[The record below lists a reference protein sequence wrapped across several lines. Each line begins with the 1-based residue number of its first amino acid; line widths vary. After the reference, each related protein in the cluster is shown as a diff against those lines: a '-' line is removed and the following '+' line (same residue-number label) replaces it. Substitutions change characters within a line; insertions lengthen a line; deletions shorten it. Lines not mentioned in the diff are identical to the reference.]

1 MKVIG
6 TAGHVDHGKS
16 ALVRAL
22 TGIDPDRLKEEKERE
37 MTIELGFAWLALPNG
52 DTVSVVDVPGHE
64 HFIKNMLAGVGG
76 IDAALLVVA
85 ADEGVMPQTREH
97 LAILDLL
104 HVSAGVVALTKTD
117 LVRDPDWLELVQD
130 DVASVLAGTSLAG
143 AKIVPVSARTGQGL
157 DELTRQIQAALES
170 TPSREDRG
178 KPRLPID
185 RVFSMAGFGTVVTGT
200 LLDGIFEVGQ
210 EVGIVPGEKRARIR
224 GLQVHKEKVQRAL
237 LGRRVAVNLTGVAT
251 ADLIRGQVVTL
262 PGQLRPTR
270 LVDVWL
276 RVIPDAPRPLPHG
289 FRVEFFTGAAEAE
302 AKVRIL
308 QGKEIGPDQQGWG
321 QMVLAKPVAAIRG
334 DRFIIRQPSPG
345 LTLGGGVILD
355 PHPHGRHRLNR
366 PEVIARLE
374 KLAHGTP
381 QDLLLQTL
389 EEMGPSLGG
398 EVINRSQLPVREAE
412 AILARLLEEG
422 HVVALDQST
431 DEPPSAR
438 LVLAK
443 ATLSTLASK
452 IEDLLEGYHGT
463 HPLRAGMPREEV
475 KSRLRLDAR
484 PFNAVVSHMVAED
497 LVKEDGALLSLPG
510 HRVTFE
516 PELQSRVD
524 RLMGRFRANP
534 YAPPSVA
541 ESQQE
546 IGNEALMA
554 LIERGDLIRVNE
566 GVIFSAQAYR
576 EMVDRVVDHIEA
588 EGATTVGQV
597 RDLFGTSRK
606 YALALMEHLDE
617 ERITQRRGDER
628 VLHPAH
634 RRD

>member
-104 HVSAGVVALTKTD
+104 HVSAGVVALTKID

-237 LGRRVAVNLTGVAT
+237 PGHRVAVNLTGVAK

-276 RVIPDAPRPLPHG
+276 RVIPDAPRSLSHD

-389 EEMGPSLGG
+389 EAMGPSLGG

>member
-16 ALVRAL
+16 ALVTAL

-52 DTVSVVDVPGHE
+52 DTVSLVDVPGHE

-104 HVSAGVVALTKTD
+104 HVPAGVVALTKMD
-117 LVRDPDWLELVQD
+117 LVQDPDWLELVRD
-130 DVASVLAGTSLAG
+130 DVASTLADTSLDG
-143 AKIVPVSARTGQGL
+143 AEIVPVSARTGQGL
-157 DELTRQIQAALES
+157 DELTSQIQAALED
-170 TPSREDRG
+170 TPAHEDRG

-200 LLDGIFEVGQ
+200 LADGTLEVGQ
-210 EVGIVPGEKRARIR
+210 EVEIVPGERKARIR
-224 GLQVHKEKVQRAL
+224 GLQVHKEKVQQAFP
-237 LGRRVAVNLTGVAT
+237 GRRVAVNLTGVAT
-251 ADLIRGQVVTL
+251 ADLDRGQVVTL
-262 PGQLRPTR
+262 PGQVRPTR
-270 LVDVWL
+270 LADVLL
-276 RVIPDAPRPLPHG
+276 RVIPDAPRPLPHD
-289 FRVEFFTGAAEAE
+289 FKVEFFTGSAEVE
-302 AKVRIL
+302 AKIRIL
-308 QGKEIGPDQQGWG
+308 EGKKIGPDQQGWG
-321 QMVLAKPVAAIRG
+321 QVILAKPVAAVRG
-334 DRFIIRQPSPG
+334 DRFIIRQPSPSI
-345 LTLGGGVILD
+345 TLGGGVILD
-355 PHPHGRHRLNR
+355 PHPKGRHRLNR
-366 PEVIARLE
+366 PEVIDRLQ

-389 EEMGPSLGG
+389 EAMGPVLGR
-398 EVINRSQLPVREAE
+398 EIVSRSQLPAGEAE
-412 AILARLLEEG
+412 GLLAGLMEDGRM
-422 HVVALDQST
+422 VALDQST
-431 DEPPSAR
+431 GEPPSAR

-443 ATLSTLASK
+443 AALSTLASK
-452 IEDLLEGYHGT
+452 IDNALEGYHRA

-475 KSRLRLDAR
+475 KSRLGLDAR
-484 PFNAVVSHMVAED
+484 SYNAVVSHLAAAGSVR
-497 LVKEDGALLSLPG
+497 EDGAQLSLPG

-516 PELQSRVD
+516 PELQSRID
-524 RLMGRFRANP
+524 GLMKRFGAEP

-541 ESQQE
+541 EAQQE

-554 LIERGDLIRVNE
+554 LVERGDLVRVNE
-566 GVIFSAQAYR
+566 SVLFSAEAYG
-576 EMVDRVVDHIEA
+576 EMVDRIVNHLEA
-588 EGATTVGQV
+588 EGTMTVGQV

-606 YALALMEHLDE
+606 YALALMEHMDE
-617 ERITQRRGDER
+617 ERLTQRRGDER
-628 VLHPAH
+628 VLHPAR